1 MVSEQKITNSF
12 IKVRK
17 DIDMLKYATLS
28 NVRYLTMKVKEQ
40 GIRIR
45 ELERRLAQIE
55 RLTLQENI
63 IR

>member
-1 MVSEQKITNSF
+1 MVSEKKLRNSF
-12 IKVRK
+12 TNVRR
-17 DIDMLKYATLS
+17 DIDVLKYATLN
-28 NVRYLTMKVKEQ
+28 NVRYLNTKVKEQ

-55 RLTLQENI
+55 RVSIQEI